1 MKKCLRNFTAFLF
14 VQCLIQPAAN
24 AQLNWMPPL
33 SKLIADHDKDMKE
46 IKERE
51 EKSRERQHEVIH
63 QFFLDNIATEG
74 SWDVVKMK
82 EGGYS
87 AVKYNGKSGINVS
100 IWTAEAIAFYLNNA
114 DADDDYFGYA
124 DKKKNVYG
132 SSLAI
137 AEGLEFVQKGAK
149 DKDGVS
155 KVTLNYLELVVD
167 LVYQYNLEDAKGT
180 VFGGLGPYF
189 GYGLGGKYSGNGISQ
204 KAFGGTDGLKRFDFG
219 LQLMAGY
226 AFPIGMSVRLGYEW
240 GLYNKAPAGSDFTS
254 KNRAFSVNVGYNIGR
269 LLHK

>member
-1 MKKCLRNFTAFLF
+1 MKKYLPAFIAFLF
-14 VQCLIQPAAN
+14 VQLLMQTVAIGQI
-24 AQLNWMPPL
+24 NWMPPL
-33 SKLIADHDKDMKE
+33 SKLIEDHDKDMKE
-46 IKERE
+46 RKERE
-51 EKSRERQHEVIH
+51 EKSRERDRQIYH
-63 QFFLDNIATEG
+63 QFYLDNISTEG
-74 SWDVVKMK
+74 SWDVAKLS

-87 AVKYNGKSGINVS
+87 AVHYNGKSGINVS

-114 DADDDYFGYA
+114 AVDDDDGYA
-124 DKKKNVYG
+124 DNKKNAYG

-149 DKDGVS
+149 DKEGDA

-226 AFPIGMSVRLGYEW
+226 AFPVGMSVRLGYEL
-240 GLYNKAPAGSDFTS
+240 GLYNKAPTDSDFTS
-254 KNRAFSVNVGYNIGR
+254 KNRAFSVNLGYNIGR